1 MKKAGLLAS
10 ILVLMFTSTFTA
22 FASGEFQNVQAL
34 FQHWEENGYPD
45 YVSSV
50 YSTDGS
56 EKLTI
61 LLLDREKEDEVR
73 NMLIDEK
80 GVSFGTGSISQETL
94 LTVHEEILNE
104 YILKNP
110 MVYAAGIGWTSIDGE
125 LTGFGESKRESR
137 VIVYVDKNHLDEYK
151 NEFRERYGD
160 VVYVEEGSPA
170 EALEEGE
177 KEDVTEV
184 GSLRKL
190 NLLFV
195 ILPVALIMTLA
206 GVSSSTMKK
215 NHSRRS

>member
-1 MKKAGLLAS
+1 MKKAGLLAF
-10 ILVLMFTSTFTA
+10 ILILMLPNTFTA
-22 FASGEFQNVQAL
+22 FASEEFQNVQAL
-34 FQHWEENGYPD
+34 FQHWEEKGYPD

-61 LLLDREKEDEVR
+61 LLLEREKEDVVR
-73 NMLIDEK
+73 NMLIDES

-94 LTVHEEILNE
+94 LKVHEEILNE
-104 YILKNP
+104 YILKDP

-137 VIVYVDKNHLDEYK
+137 VIVYVDKTHMDEYI

-160 VVYVEEGSPA
+160 VVYVDEGSPA
-170 EALEEGE
+170 EAVEEGE
-177 KEDVTEV
+177 KEDVTNVE
-184 GSLRKL
+184 SLKKL

-206 GVSSSTMKK
+206 GVYSNSMKK
-215 NHSRRS
+215 KS

>member
-1 MKKAGLLAS
+1 MKKAGLLAF
-10 ILVLMFTSTFTA
+10 ILILMLPNTFTA
-22 FASGEFQNVQAL
+22 LASGEFQNVQAL
-34 FQHWEENGYPD
+34 FQHWEEKGYPD

-61 LLLDREKEDEVR
+61 LLLEREKEDVVR
-73 NMLIDEK
+73 NMLIDES

-94 LTVHEEILNE
+94 LKVHEEILNE
-104 YILKNP
+104 YILKDP

-137 VIVYVDKNHLDEYK
+137 VIVYVDKTHMDEYK

-160 VVYVEEGSPA
+160 EVYVDEGSPA
-170 EALEEGE
+170 EAVEEGE
-177 KEDVTEV
+177 KEDVTNVE
-184 GSLRKL
+184 SLKKL

-206 GVSSSTMKK
+206 GVYSNSMKK
-215 NHSRRS
+215 KS

>member
-1 MKKAGLLAS
+1 MKKAGLLAF
-10 ILVLMFTSTFTA
+10 ILILMLPNTFTA
-22 FASGEFQNVQAL
+22 LASGEFQNVQAL

-61 LLLDREKEDEVR
+61 LLLDREKEDVVR
-73 NMLIDEK
+73 NMLIDES

-94 LTVHEEILNE
+94 LKVHEEILNE
-104 YILKNP
+104 YILKDP

-137 VIVYVDKNHLDEYK
+137 VIVYVDKNYMDEYK

-160 VVYVEEGSPA
+160 VVYVDEGSPA
-170 EALEEGE
+170 EAVEEGE
-177 KEDVTEV
+177 KKDVTNVE
-184 GSLRKL
+184 SLKKL

-206 GVSSSTMKK
+206 GVYSTPMNKK
-215 NHSRRS
+215 S

>member
-1 MKKAGLLAS
+1 MKKAGLLAF
-10 ILVLMFTSTFTA
+10 ILILILPNTFTA
-22 FASGEFQNVQAL
+22 FASEEFQNVQAL
-34 FQHWEENGYPD
+34 FQHWEEKGYPD

-61 LLLDREKEDEVR
+61 LLLEREKEDVVR
-73 NMLIDEK
+73 NMLIDES

-94 LTVHEEILNE
+94 LKVHEEILNE
-104 YILKNP
+104 YILKDP

-137 VIVYVDKNHLDEYK
+137 VIVYVDKTHMDEYK

-160 VVYVEEGSPA
+160 VVYVDEGSPA
-170 EALEEGE
+170 EAVEEGE
-177 KEDVTEV
+177 KEDVTNVE
-184 GSLRKL
+184 SLKKL

-206 GVSSSTMKK
+206 GVYSNSMKK
-215 NHSRRS
+215 KS

>member
-1 MKKAGLLAS
+1 MRKAGLLAF
-10 ILVLMFTSTFTA
+10 ILILMLPNTFTA

-56 EKLTI
+56 GKLTI
-61 LLLDREKEDEVR
+61 LLLEREKEDVVR
-73 NMLIDEK
+73 NMLIDES
-80 GVSFGTGSISQETL
+80 GVSFGTGSISQKTL
-94 LTVHEEILNE
+94 LKVHEEILNK
-104 YILKNP
+104 YILIDP

-137 VIVYVDKNHLDEYK
+137 VIVYVDKTHMDEYK

-160 VVYVEEGSPA
+160 VVYVDEGSPA
-170 EALEEGE
+170 EAVEEGE
-177 KEDVTEV
+177 KEDVTNVE
-184 GSLRKL
+184 SLKKL

-206 GVSSSTMKK
+206 GVFSSSMKK
-215 NHSRRS
+215 KS

>member
-1 MKKAGLLAS
+1 MKKAGLLAF
-10 ILVLMFTSTFTA
+10 IMVLVFSNNFTA
-22 FASGEFQNVQAL
+22 FASGAFQNVQAL

-45 YVSSV
+45 YISSV

-73 NMLIDEK
+73 DMLIDES
-80 GVSFGTGSISQETL
+80 GVTFGTGSISMETL

-104 YILKNP
+104 YILKDP
-110 MVYAAGIGWTSIDGE
+110 MVYAAGIGWMSIDGE

-137 VIVYVDKNHLDEYK
+137 VIVYVDKNHMDEYENK
-151 NEFRERYGD
+151 FRELYGD
-160 VVYVEEGSPA
+160 VVYVDEGSPA
-170 EALEEGE
+170 EPVEEGD

-184 GSLRKL
+184 ESLTKL

-195 ILPVALIMTLA
+195 IIPVALIMTLA
-206 GVSSSTMKK
+206 GVYSSSMKK
-215 NHSRRS
+215 KS

>member
-1 MKKAGLLAS
+1 MKKAGLLAF
-10 ILVLMFTSTFTA
+10 ILILMLPNTFTA
-22 FASGEFQNVQAL
+22 LASGEFQNVQAL

-61 LLLDREKEDEVR
+61 LLLDREKEDVVR
-73 NMLIDEK
+73 NMLIDES

-94 LTVHEEILNE
+94 LKVHEEILNE
-104 YILKNP
+104 YILKDP

-137 VIVYVDKNHLDEYK
+137 VIVYVDKNYMDEYK
-151 NEFRERYGD
+151 NKFRERYGD
-160 VVYVEEGSPA
+160 VVYVDEGSPA
-170 EALEEGE
+170 EAVEEGE
-177 KEDVTEV
+177 KEDVTNVE
-184 GSLRKL
+184 SLKKL

-206 GVSSSTMKK
+206 GVYSTPMNKK
-215 NHSRRS
+215 S